1 MKREEGLPSFPI
13 WQAGMS
19 PSRSSYGE
27 LRCPRPARHMA
38 DQGRSRRARHSASG
52 TSRHMASWDIYVPL
66 AEWRARLHRTNIAH
80 SRLVFVDFSF
90 ELCLYF
96 FRFVSIGVI
105 VGTLR

>member
-1 MKREEGLPSFPI
+1 MTSGRRVMKREEGLPSFPI
-13 WQAGMS
+13 WQAGKS
-19 PSRSSYGE
+19 PSRSPYGE
-27 LRCPRPARHMA
+27 LRRLRPARHMA
-38 DQGRSRRARHSASG
+38 DQGHSRRARH
-52 TSRHMASWDIYVPL
+52 MASWGIFVPL

-90 ELCLYF
+90 ELWLYF